1 MECTSF
7 NWGSI
12 FRSLGKLLASD
23 RLLASQLEQQK
34 LRYIDYSIFEGKALA
49 RGKKPGPRRSDIIEN
64 DATSHESDITLALN
78 SPFFDSCKPQLS
90 GRCV

>member
-23 RLLASQLEQQK
+23 RLPASQLEQQK
-34 LRYIDYSIFEGKALA
+34 LRYIDYSISEGKALV
-49 RGKKPGPRRSDIIEN
+49 RGKKI
-64 DATSHESDITLALN
+64 LALAAMT
-78 SPFFDSCKPQLS
+78 SSKTTPLHTKVISLWH
-90 GRCV
+90 